1 MSKLEKF
8 LRGRFAAA
16 LVAILVGFAV
26 AAVVLTAAGFNPA
39 ASFAALFQGALGKPK
54 YIANVIIKATPILLT
69 GVGVAFAFQTGL
81 FNIGAEGQYILGTII
96 ASSASSATSPP
107 SSRFRSWCFLAW
119 RAARFWARS
128 SAS

>member
-69 GVGVAFAFQTGL
+69 GVGVAFAFP
-81 FNIGAEGQYILGTII
+81 IAWGTMKLLN
-96 ASSASSATSPP
+96 ALRARSAT
-107 SSRFRSWCFLAW
+107 RKGL
-119 RAARFWARS
+119 
-128 SAS
+128 